1 MNKLWIQL
9 TLAFSLVTITGV
21 AIVALLTNRQVS
33 ADFRSFVAQSQ
44 VQDSPIVPELSEYYA
59 AHGNWDG
66 VEHALRDFA
75 DARRGMIGRGGP
87 VIILA
92 DAAGQ
97 VIYNSQGQLGAQLAQ
112 TDRAAATP
120 ISANG
125 QVAGFLLMR
134 AGSGGAMSMAGQQ
147 FLARVNWALLQSGLL
162 AGGLGLLL
170 GVVIA
175 RGLAAPLS
183 RLSAAARQ
191 IARGRLDQR
200 VPIAGAAE
208 IADTA
213 RAFNE
218 MAAGLQQAEQLR
230 QNMIADIAHELRT
243 PLTVILGNLRAILD
257 DVYPL
262 EKPEIAT
269 IYDEAVM
276 LSRLVGDL
284 RELAQAEAG
293 RLTLD
298 VRLLEVAPLV
308 RSAIAPFEAAA
319 AEHGVT
325 LVADLPDLL
334 PPVLVD
340 PDRVRQVLHNLVANA
355 LRYTPAGGTIALS
368 ATLETKDQ
376 RRKTKDDRNVAP
388 SFVLCPSSFVIFR
401 VADTGQGIAA
411 ADLPHVFERFWRADR
426 SRSRDQGGAGLGLAI
441 ARQIVEAHGGQI
453 GVDSRIGAGSQFWFR
468 LPAAETPATFSAP
481 AHHVKPSSP
490 AR

>member
-9 TLAFSLVTITGV
+9 TLAFSLVTVSGV
-21 AIVALLTNRQVS
+21 AIVALLANRQVS

-44 VQDSPIVPELSEYYA
+44 VQDSPIVIELSDYYT
-59 AHGNWDG
+59 AHGSWDG
-66 VEHALRDFA
+66 VENVLRDFA
-75 DARRGMIGRGGP
+75 GARRGMIGRGGP
-87 VIILA
+87 TIILA
-92 DAAGQ
+92 DAAGL
-97 VIYNSQGQLGAQLAQ
+97 VVAGAAPGQLGVRLAQ
-112 TDRAAATP
+112 PDLAVATP
-120 ISANG
+120 ISAHG
-125 QVAGFLLMR
+125 QLAGYLLVR
-134 AGSGGAMSMAGQQ
+134 AGPGGALSMAGQQ
-147 FLARVNWALLQSGLL
+147 FLNRVNWALLQAGLL

-191 IARGRLDQR
+191 IARGKLDARLS
-200 VPIAGAAE
+200 IAGAAE

-218 MAAGLQQAEQLR
+218 MADGLQQAERLR

-243 PLTVILGNLRAILD
+243 PLTVIQGNLRAILD

-262 EKPEIAT
+262 EKAEIAT
-269 IYDEAVM
+269 IYDETVM

-293 RLTLD
+293 RLALD
-298 VRLLEVAPLV
+298 IHPVEAASLV

-319 AEHGVT
+319 AEQRVT
-325 LVADLPDLL
+325 LAADLPDQLA
-334 PPVLVD
+334 PVLAD

-355 LRYTPAGGTIALS
+355 LRYTPAGGAITLS
-368 ATLETKDQ
+368 AALEIQNQQLGANHDASAT
-376 RRKTKDDRNVAP
+376 A
-388 SFVLCPSSFVIFR
+388 SFVRFA

-426 SRSRDQGGAGLGLAI
+426 ARSRDQGGSGLGLAI
-441 ARQIVEAHGGQI
+441 ARQIVAAHGGQI
-453 GVDSRIGAGSQFWFR
+453 GVESQIGAGSQFWFC
-468 LPAAETPATFSAP
+468 LPAAEVAVALATPEQHIKQHSIAG
-481 AHHVKPSSP
+481 
-490 AR
+490 